1 MRAFAIWVLA
11 VGLLAGTTAMAADG
25 NNSASSSS
33 TAANTPAPAEP
44 ANSGP
49 AGNAN
54 GAAST
59 AANAAPAASPAEE
72 QITTELESLRSLIE
86 AQSAQIQQQSEE
98 LKEQRDKTAA
108 LEKQLN
114 ALSSAK
120 AGAPTSPSAVAV
132 TAGMPVTPAA
142 SANATSSPA
151 GGPATGAALAPAPN
165 APAADAAQTNN
176 SEVKVSFDNDFHLAT
191 EDNKFTMNIHG
202 LFQPRFT
209 EFVANSD
216 AKALGASPTADSDF
230 DIYLGRL
237 AFSGSAFDPSIK
249 YFVQFQGSTSSN
261 TNQVNFLD
269 WFAQKEFSP
278 ELSVQMGRS
287 WTPYSYENFLNPGN
301 FMLPDFSV
309 AEYAFALS
317 RSVNFE
323 ATGQAGKLG
332 YALMITNSVPG
343 LDAGAQENF
352 NNKLG
357 WIGHVQYDILAPY
370 GYQESDPT
378 EATAPELTIWSS
390 AAYNPVNA
398 ASALSNQTA
407 GDRTVGATT
416 TVGFRDGWFSLQN
429 TGFYRRTL
437 SDLEPN
443 FNAWGYAE
451 QAGYYLVP
459 KRLEIDGRISGV
471 LWGAPDFVAFTP
483 GSEVNTWYSG
493 PNFSFHRVVEHSV
506 GLNYYLYG
514 HSAKLQTA
522 YSYLTGNTFT
532 GKGFAANRVWI
543 QAQVMF

>member
-1 MRAFAIWVLA
+1 MRVFAVCFLAF
-11 VGLLAGTTAMAADG
+11 GLLAATTAMAAGG
-25 NNSASSSS
+25 NNHPA
-33 TAANTPAPAEP
+33 TGANAPAPAEP
-44 ANSGP
+44 AISSSTP
-49 AGNAN
+49 NAN
-54 GAAST
+54 AG
-59 AANAAPAASPAEE
+59 ANAAANPAPAGASPPGERIAS
-72 QITTELESLRSLIE
+72 ELDSLRSLIE
-86 AQSAQIQQQSEE
+86 AQSKQIQEQNEE
-98 LKEQRDKTAA
+98 LKEQQRKTAA
-108 LEKQLN
+108 LEKQLSV
-114 ALSSAK
+114 LSSAK
-120 AGAPTSPSAVAV
+120 ASMPASPPSVMANARI
-132 TAGMPVTPAA
+132 ADAPAA
-142 SANATSSPA
+142 STNAASAS
-151 GGPATGAALAPAPN
+151 ATGAALASAPN
-165 APAADAAQTNN
+165 APAADAAAQANKP
-176 SEVKVSFDNDFHLAT
+176 EVKVSFDNDFHLAT
-191 EDNKFTMNIHG
+191 ADNKFTMNIHG

-249 YFVQFQGSTSSN
+249 YFVQFQGSTSTN
-261 TNQVNFLD
+261 TNQVFFLD

-301 FMLPDFSV
+301 FMFPDFSV

-352 NNKLG
+352 NNKVG
-357 WIGHVQYDILAPY
+357 FIGHVQYDILVPY
-370 GYQESDPT
+370 GYQESDPE
-378 EATAPELTIWSS
+378 EATSPELSIWSS

-416 TVGFRDGWFSLQN
+416 TVGFRDGWFSLQS
-429 TGFYRRTL
+429 TGFYRRTF
-437 SDLEPN
+437 SDVEPD

-451 QAGYYLVP
+451 QAGYYVIP

-471 LWGAPDFVAFTP
+471 LWGAPDFLGFTP

-493 PNFSFHRVVEHSV
+493 PNFPYHRIVEHSV

-514 HSAKLQTA
+514 HNAKLQTA
-522 YSYLTGNTFT
+522 YSYLTGNTFSDQ
-532 GKGFAANRVWI
+532 GFAASRVWI

>member
-1 MRAFAIWVLA
+1 MRAFAICVLA
-11 VGLLAGTTAMAADG
+11 VGLLAGTSAAAPGG
-25 NNSASSSS
+25 NSNNA
-33 TAANTPAPAEP
+33 TGANAPAPAEP
-44 ANSGP
+44 ANSSP
-49 AGNAN
+49 AANSNAGAN
-54 GAAST
+54 AAASP
-59 AANAAPAASPAEE
+59 APAASPAEE
-72 QITTELESLRSLIE
+72 RIATELESLRSLIE
-86 AQSAQIQQQSEE
+86 AQSEQIQQQSQE

-114 ALSSAK
+114 ALTSAK
-120 AGAPTSPSAVAV
+120 ASAPASSSAVAV
-132 TAGMPVTPAA
+132 NAGTSTA
-142 SANATSSPA
+142 SANAA
-151 GGPATGAALAPAPN
+151 NGPTGTAALAPTPN
-165 APAADAAQTNN
+165 APAAGAAAQA
-176 SEVKVSFDNDFHLAT
+176 SKPEVKVSFDNDFHLAT
-191 EDNKFTMNIHG
+191 DDNKFTMNIHG

-216 AKALGASPTADSDF
+216 ARALGASPTADSDF

-249 YFVQFQGSTSSN
+249 YFVQFQGSTSTN
-261 TNQVNFLD
+261 TNQVYFLD

-301 FMLPDFSV
+301 FMFPDFSV

-317 RSVNFE
+317 RSVNVE
-323 ATGQAGKLG
+323 GTGQAGKLG
-332 YALMITNSVPG
+332 YALMVTNSVPG

-357 WIGHVQYDILAPY
+357 FIGHVQYDILAPY

-378 EATAPELTIWSS
+378 EATAPELSIWSS
-390 AAYNPVNA
+390 AAYNPVNSS
-398 ASALSNQTA
+398 SALSNETA

-416 TVGFRDGWFSLQN
+416 TLGFRDGWFSLQN

-437 SDLEPN
+437 SDVEPN

-459 KRLEIDGRISGV
+459 KRLEIDGRVSGV
-471 LWGAPDFVAFTP
+471 LWGAPDFLGFTP
-483 GSEVNTWYSG
+483 GTQVNTWYSG
-493 PNFSFHRVVEHSV
+493 PNFPYHRIVEHSV

-532 GKGFAANRVWI
+532 DKGFAANRIWI

>member
-1 MRAFAIWVLA
+1 MRALAICVLA
-11 VGLLAGTTAMAADG
+11 VSLLAGTSAAASGDR
-25 NNSASSSS
+25 SSSS
-33 TAANTPAPAEP
+33 TAANAPAPAEP
-44 ANSGP
+44 ASSSA

-54 GAAST
+54 AAAT
-59 AANAAPAASPAEE
+59 AAPNPGGASPAEAR
-72 QITTELESLRSLIE
+72 IAAELESLRSLIE
-86 AQSAQIQQQSEE
+86 AQSKQIQQQSEE
-98 LKEQRDKTAA
+98 LQEQREKTTA
-108 LEKQLN
+108 LERQLS
-114 ALSSAK
+114 ALGSAK
-120 AGAPTSPSAVAV
+120 ASAPTSASPLAEN
-132 TAGMPVTPAA
+132 AGAPETL
-142 SANATSSPA
+142 A
-151 GGPATGAALAPAPN
+151 GGAKATNGSTGGATLGPAPTAPATAA
-165 APAADAAQTNN
+165 AAQANKP
-176 SEVKVSFDNDFHLAT
+176 EVKVSFDNDFHLAT
-191 EDNKFTMNIHG
+191 DDNKFTMNIHG

-209 EFVANSD
+209 EFAANSD
-216 AKALGASPTADSDF
+216 AKALGAPATADSDF

-249 YFVQFQGSTSSN
+249 YFVQFQGSTSTN
-261 TNQVNFLD
+261 TNQVFFLD

-323 ATGQAGKLG
+323 ATGQTGKLG
-332 YALMITNSVPG
+332 YALMITNSVPA

-357 WIGHVQYDILAPY
+357 FIGHAQYDILAPY

-378 EATAPELTIWSS
+378 EATAPELSIWSS

-398 ASALSNQTA
+398 GSALSNEIA

-416 TVGFRDGWFSLQN
+416 TVGFREGWFTLQS

-437 SDLEPN
+437 SDLEPD

-451 QAGYYLVP
+451 QAGYYLIP
-459 KRLEIDGRISGV
+459 KRLEMDGRISGV
-471 LWGAPDFVAFTP
+471 LWGAPDFLGFTP

-493 PNFSFHRVVEHSV
+493 PNFPYHRIVEHSV

-514 HSAKLQTA
+514 HNAKLQTA
-522 YSYLTGNTFT
+522 YSYLTGNTFANQ
-532 GKGFAANRVWI
+532 GFAANRVWI

>member
-1 MRAFAIWVLA
+1 MRALAICALA
-11 VGLLAGTTAMAADG
+11 LGLLGGTTAMAAGG
-25 NNSASSSS
+25 NNGNSSSSS

-44 ANSGP
+44 ANSSP

-54 GAAST
+54 AAATPSPNV
-59 AANAAPAASPAEE
+59 AGGASPAEE
-72 QITTELESLRSLIE
+72 RIATELESLRGLIE
-86 AQSAQIQQQSEE
+86 EQSRQIQQQSEE
-98 LKEQRDKTAA
+98 LKEQREKTAA
-108 LEKQLN
+108 LEKQLS
-114 ALSSAK
+114 ALSAANGNATTVAASA
-120 AGAPTSPSAVAV
+120 
-132 TAGMPVTPAA
+132 PAA
-142 SANATSSPA
+142 SA
-151 GGPATGAALAPAPN
+151 ALAPTANGTN
-165 APAADAAQTNN
+165 APSANATLSPSASSGTSAANQAVAAQAKTP
-176 SEVKVSFDNDFHLAT
+176 EVSATFDNDFHFAT
-191 EDNKFTMNIHG
+191 ADNKYTMNIHG

-216 AKALGASPTADSDF
+216 AKALGAPPTADSDF

-237 AFSGSAFDPSIK
+237 AFYGSAFDPSIK
-249 YFVQFQGSTSSN
+249 YFVQFQGSTSTN
-261 TNQVNFLD
+261 TNNVFFLD

-301 FMLPDFSV
+301 FMFPDFSV

-332 YALMITNSVPG
+332 YALMITDSVPG

-357 WIGHVQYDILAPY
+357 FIGHVQYDILAPY
-370 GYQESDPT
+370 GYEES
-378 EATAPELTIWSS
+378 APEGASSPELSIWSS

-416 TVGFRDGWFSLQN
+416 TVGFRDGWFSLQS

-437 SDLEPN
+437 SDVEPN
-443 FNAWGYAE
+443 FNAWGYSE

-459 KRLEIDGRISGV
+459 KRVEIDGRISGV
-471 LWGAPDFVAFTP
+471 LWDAPDFLGFTP
-483 GSEVNTWYSG
+483 GVDVNTWYAG
-493 PNFSFHRVVEHSV
+493 PNFPYHRITEHSV
-506 GLNYYLYG
+506 GFNYYLYG
-514 HSAKLQTA
+514 HNAKIQTA
-522 YSYLTGNTFT
+522 YSYMTGNTFT
-532 GKGFAANRVWI
+532 DKGFAASRVWI

>member
-1 MRAFAIWVLA
+1 MRALGICVLA
-11 VGLLAGTTAMAADG
+11 LGLLGGTTAMASGG
-25 NNSASSSS
+25 NSSSSSS
-33 TAANTPAPAEP
+33 TAANAPAPAEP
-44 ANSGP
+44 ANSSS

-54 GAAST
+54 AAASP
-59 AANAAPAASPAEE
+59 APNAPGGASPAEE
-72 QITTELESLRSLIE
+72 RIATELESLRSLIE
-86 AQSAQIQQQSEE
+86 TQSKQIQEQSEE
-98 LKEQRDKTAA
+98 LKEQREKTAA
-108 LEKQLN
+108 LEHQLS

-120 AGAPTSPSAVAV
+120 ASTPTNPSSIAAN
-132 TAGMPVTPAA
+132 AGTPETPAA
-142 SANATSSPA
+142 SASMASSPSA
-151 GGPATGAALAPAPN
+151 SATLAPASN
-165 APAADAAQTNN
+165 AAAAAAQA
-176 SEVKVSFDNDFHLAT
+176 SKPEVKVSFDNDFHLAT

-249 YFVQFQGSTSSN
+249 YFVQFQGSTSTN
-261 TNQVNFLD
+261 TNNVFFLD

-301 FMLPDFSV
+301 FMFPDFSV

-332 YALMITNSVPG
+332 YALMITDSVPG
-343 LDAGAQENF
+343 LDAGTQENF

-357 WIGHVQYDILAPY
+357 FIGHVQYDILAPY
-370 GYQESDPT
+370 GYEES
-378 EATAPELTIWSS
+378 APEGASSPELSIWSS

-398 ASALSNQTA
+398 ASGLSNQTA

-437 SDLEPN
+437 SDTEPD
-443 FNAWGYAE
+443 FNAWGYSE
-451 QAGYYLVP
+451 QAGYYLIP
-459 KRLEIDGRISGV
+459 KRVEIDGRISGV
-471 LWGAPDFVAFTP
+471 LWGAPDFLVVTP
-483 GSEVNTWYSG
+483 GSEVNTWYAG
-493 PNFSFHRVVEHSV
+493 PNFPYHRITEHSV
-506 GLNYYLYG
+506 GFNYYLYG
-514 HSAKLQTA
+514 HNTKIQTA
-522 YSYLTGNTFT
+522 YSYLTGNTFSD
-532 GKGFAANRVWI
+532 KGFAANRVWI